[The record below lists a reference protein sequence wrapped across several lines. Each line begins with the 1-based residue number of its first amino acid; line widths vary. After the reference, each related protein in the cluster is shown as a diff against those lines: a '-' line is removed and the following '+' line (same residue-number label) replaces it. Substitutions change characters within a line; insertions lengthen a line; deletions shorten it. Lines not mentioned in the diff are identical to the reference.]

1 MFEEGG
7 IPQIRNNNPFQECVL
22 LRALTSVKL
31 DLLID
36 EGWHLLCTIL
46 VPWAFMLYGGYYDSY
61 LPLKC
66 KVPPLIGENI
76 PLYKGASK
84 YITKFQGRFYEK
96 GRTKQH

>member
-1 MFEEGG
+1 MPEEGG
-7 IPQIRNNNPFQECVL
+7 ILQIRNNNPFQECVL
-22 LRALTSVKL
+22 LGALTSVKL
-31 DLLID
+31 DPLID

-46 VPWAFMLYGGYYDSY
+46 IPRTFMLYGEYYDSY

-66 KVPPLIGENI
+66 KVPPLTGENI

-84 YITKFQGRFYEK
+84 YITKFQGGFYEK